1 MATKAGGAYIEIRAE
16 DAHLDRDLNK
26 AQTKIGVAA
35 GKMQGRVQTAFK
47 LMAAAAVVAAGVI
60 VKTSISQFAEFE
72 VALNRLGNV
81 SSRSIGDMRKDI
93 LGVSSTLGSV
103 SNLTKGY
110 YQVMSAGIT
119 ETDAAMKMLKV
130 SAKVSL
136 ESTIA
141 QSDAVKGL
149 AALMG
154 SYSTEIKTAT
164 EAADLLYTIEKSGI
178 TSVGELIP
186 LIGNLANLA
195 KATGVNV
202 NEMGAALAQVTTTGA
217 GTAISVTQLQGLFVA
232 LNRQFTKLP
241 PAIQKYGTATAAIK
255 AMGFQNVLKEL
266 MRYTEGNATA
276 LGKMLGRQ
284 EGFLALLQLSKN
296 NFAGYEERLGSMA
309 DKVGS
314 FDDAWKRYEITLK
327 AIWDTFKN
335 TLGKQAILLGEE
347 LAPKIKDVIQS
358 MSTWLEANQDLL
370 ALQIPM
376 YVEKIGK
383 GLATTVKVISFLSGL
398 AIPGGMGLIGF
409 ALFGPV
415 GFAIGAALGLI
426 IGNLRDFEENFGELN
441 RKIKSGNM
449 EVMDSFGMLGAD
461 VAYMYESTAKASL
474 DARRAQSADFNSLKK
489 AATSS
494 IADITNI
501 TKAQKKAAAIQK
513 KVVADEVK
521 LRKTAAKAIADAE
534 AKANKEM
541 TKSAV
546 EAAVKK
552 IKAAD
557 DYAKESTRIYE
568 RMVDEANKNSL
579 SEYKYK
585 EQLLQTRYKGYK
597 QHLDSLGKENKD
609 YANGT
614 VLLEQWLTNE
624 KQKLWDNEVRKHG
637 TVVDR
642 LALRWRDYQREGI
655 DANRIMYDAI
665 SAGAENLRSQ
675 ISDNLF
681 KALTGDMDKLKWD
694 WDSLWK
700 SMVRSVTDAVAR
712 MATEAAIGTA
722 VNWMTAIF
730 AAKGIWNVASDEQPV
745 IAHKGEMVV
754 PANIAKKI
762 RSNTEGSEYGTEFN
776 AFSGA
781 VNNLPSRTKT
791 GFMQGTTDMYSR
803 IGAVGAVATLNKS
816 ITPTQY
822 ALGMVNPTAL
832 VTSGLLGG
840 VTGAVG
846 AHFGIDGAPSKVGQ
860 GLGLLGYA
868 ALGSPL
874 GPVGMALAM
883 VGGMGLVDAVMDLMN
898 VRDNE
903 ALFDLAEDLGTGI
916 FGKYK
921 GMAQAASLVDFAN
934 TLHSMETQYG
944 FSPTPGGLADA
955 ISSIGRSPQTY
966 GFEGY
971 ASQLGFGGFSPDPG
985 LSYGG
990 GGDGGGG
997 GGFGGFGGLGSGL
1010 GSTGGW
1016 GGGGA
1021 DEGGFWK
1028 YGGIS
1033 RGPETGYPVTL
1044 HGDEAVVPLSGGR
1057 SIPVDMKGGGS
1068 TININGPLV
1077 SIEGGNHVFDDQF
1090 IEKLTREVRTELRN
1104 LEELRH

>member
-1 MATKAGGAYIEIRAE
+1 
-16 DAHLDRDLNK
+16 
-26 AQTKIGVAA
+26 
-35 GKMQGRVQTAFK
+35 
-47 LMAAAAVVAAGVI
+47 
-60 VKTSISQFAEFE
+60 
-72 VALNRLGNV
+72 
-81 SSRSIGDMRKDI
+81 
-93 LGVSSTLGSV
+93 
-103 SNLTKGY
+103 
-110 YQVMSAGIT
+110 
-119 ETDAAMKMLKV
+119 
-130 SAKVSL
+130 
-136 ESTIA
+136 
-141 QSDAVKGL
+141 
-149 AALMG
+149 
-154 SYSTEIKTAT
+154 
-164 EAADLLYTIEKSGI
+164 
-178 TSVGELIP
+178 
-186 LIGNLANLA
+186 
-195 KATGVNV
+195 
-202 NEMGAALAQVTTTGA
+202 
-217 GTAISVTQLQGLFVA
+217 
-232 LNRQFTKLP
+232 
-241 PAIQKYGTATAAIK
+241 
-255 AMGFQNVLKEL
+255 
-266 MRYTEGNATA
+266 
-276 LGKMLGRQ
+276 
-284 EGFLALLQLSKN
+284 
-296 NFAGYEERLGSMA
+296 
-309 DKVGS
+309 
-314 FDDAWKRYEITLK
+314 
-327 AIWDTFKN
+327 
-335 TLGKQAILLGEE
+335 
-347 LAPKIKDVIQS
+347 
-358 MSTWLEANQDLL
+358 
-370 ALQIPM
+370 
-376 YVEKIGK
+376 
-383 GLATTVKVISFLSGL
+383 
-398 AIPGGMGLIGF
+398 MGLIGF